1 MISIRA
7 PCKGCVLSDR
17 ETEVKS
23 KRKVNEH
30 RAELREGVGILGVY
44 GVREWSV
51 LGVIQVGDVEM

>member
-1 MISIRA
+1 MT
-7 PCKGCVLSDR
+7 GR

-30 RAELREGVGILGVY
+30 RTELREEGGGILGVY
-44 GVREWSV
+44 GIREWSV